1 MAAVDEACADLAAEG
16 DALDAMAAGLE
27 PAQWDLPTPAP
38 GWTIAHQVAH
48 LTATTAMAAASAS
61 DPETARPQM
70 RSAQHDADFDA
81 AVEASLAPYLA
92 GDPAERLARLSA
104 ERAALVQ
111 ALLAVPAGRKLPWI
125 VTDMSPASL
134 ATTAIME
141 LFGHGQDIADAAGVR
156 REPADRIRHLARFGV
171 RTRDFAYLARG
182 LTPPPDEFR
191 VELTAPSG
199 ALWCYGPDG
208 AAEKVTGPAAD
219 FCLLVTRRR
228 HRDDL
233 SLTASGPEADRWLDI
248 AQAYAGPPG
257 PGRSPGQF
265 PR

>member
-1 MAAVDEACADLAAEG
+1 MAAINEACADLIAEG
-16 DALDAMAAGLE
+16 DCLDALVADLE
-27 PAQWDLPTPAP
+27 PAHWDLPTPAP

-48 LTATTAMAAASAS
+48 LTATTAMAVVSAS
-61 DPETARPQM
+61 DPERARSQVL
-70 RSAQHDADFDA
+70 SAQHDGDFDA
-81 AVEASLAPYLA
+81 AIEASLKPFLA
-92 GDPAERLARLSA
+92 GDPAERLARLRA
-104 ERAALVQ
+104 ERAALAG
-111 ALLAVPAGRKLPWI
+111 ALLGVPPGAKLPWI
-125 VTDMSPASL
+125 VTDMSPASI
-134 ATTAIME
+134 ATVAIME

-182 LTPPPDEFR
+182 LTPPQTEFR

-199 ALWCYGPDG
+199 ALWSYGPDG
-208 AAEKVTGPAAD
+208 APEKVTGPAAD

-233 SLTASGPEADRWLDI
+233 SLTASGPEADHWLDI

-265 PR
+265 PH